1 MQSYNM
7 GYTFLIVCALTS
19 YTSGLVVHENVVF
32 HKTNEVSSNHAR
44 WLVTFI
50 HDLRPYE
57 VFIDKIN
64 KDLDMTHEIM
74 KTLTDWYRIIIL
86 IISNNF
92 TGYVFTFE
100 SLHDEIGMLNDT
112 YQTVKDN
119 FIDYQSLKSDQ
130 RRSKRSLLPII
141 GRAMSMLFGTVS
153 DVDLETIR
161 RSVEDLALNQE
172 SIIHILEQSMT
183 ILNLSGVEIAENRRA
198 IMELVQCVQAL
209 DDKIK
214 ELESAFYTRFSR
226 LEQFVNTYFQFKLIL
241 EEIRQSIQNAIVY
254 LENLRTELNMLSLNH
269 LSPSTIS
276 PKNLRELL
284 LDIRNK
290 LPASIKLPA
299 DPVNNI
305 WYFYNTITC
314 NAYLDGHKILIVLS
328 IPLLDDKESYE
339 IYKIHKL
346 PLSKH
351 GTSTSKD
358 KNLGLTAKYDLS
370 VEALMINKEWTKYA
384 LLSSNDFDAC
394 NNRYIL
400 FCNPKSPIYPIN
412 LSKSCIIA
420 LFLKNGENVRKYC
433 KSTVYF
439 DSVTC
444 CRVYSFRC
452 MGCSNV

>member
-7 GYTFLIVCALTS
+7 GYTFLIVCALIS

-32 HKTNEVSSNHAR
+32 HKTNEVSSNYAR

-74 KTLTDWYRIIIL
+74 KTLTDWYRR
-86 IISNNF
+86 NNF
-92 TGYVFTFE
+92 IGYVFTFE

-141 GRAMSMLFGTVS
+141 GQAMSLLFWTVS
-153 DVDLETIR
+153 DVDLENIR

-172 SIIHILEQSMT
+172 SIIHNLEQSMT
-183 ILNLSGVEIAENRRA
+183 ILNLSRVEIAENRRA
-198 IMELVQCVQAL
+198 IMDLVQCVQAL

-214 ELESAFYTRFSR
+214 KLESAFYTRFSR

-241 EEIRQSIQNAIVY
+241 EEIRQSTQNAIVY

-290 LPASIKLPA
+290 I
-299 DPVNNI
+299 
-305 WYFYNTITC
+305 
-314 NAYLDGHKILIVLS
+314 YLHL
-328 IPLLDDKESYE
+328 
-339 IYKIHKL
+339 
-346 PLSKH
+346 
-351 GTSTSKD
+351 
-358 KNLGLTAKYDLS
+358 
-370 VEALMINKEWTKYA
+370 
-384 LLSSNDFDAC
+384 
-394 NNRYIL
+394 
-400 FCNPKSPIYPIN
+400 
-412 LSKSCIIA
+412 
-420 LFLKNGENVRKYC
+420 
-433 KSTVYF
+433 
-439 DSVTC
+439 
-444 CRVYSFRC
+444 
-452 MGCSNV
+452 